1 MAVRSNTHICNFSIA
16 RNTASNPAEGMD
28 VRLLCLL
35 GVVLSSGLCEGLI
48 ALSGESYRV
57 CVCVYVY
64 VRECVTGK
72 PQQRGGQGPS

>member
-1 MAVRSNTHICNFSIA
+1 
-16 RNTASNPAEGMD
+16 MD

-35 GVVLSSGLCEGLI
+35 GVVLSSGLGEGLI
-48 ALSGESYRV
+48 ALSGESCRV

-64 VRECVTGK
+64 VRECVTGN